1 MSQAKAVTP
10 ARYCP
15 KCGAK
20 TVLYN
25 CEEEFDPDTGEK
37 IVFVKV
43 LCPKR
48 AFWNSNHYVER
59 SPFVYAPKRRVDSP
73 ELFWWTQGEGSK

>member
-1 MSQAKAVTP
+1 MTP
-10 ARYCP
+10 AHYCP

-25 CEEEFDPDTGEK
+25 CEEKFDPDTGEK
-37 IVFVKV
+37 ITVVSV

-48 AFWNSNHYVER
+48 AFWNKGHYIESIPGVFGSVKIER
-59 SPFVYAPKRRVDSP
+59 LKDSP
-73 ELFWWTQGEGSK
+73 QLDWWTQGEGSK